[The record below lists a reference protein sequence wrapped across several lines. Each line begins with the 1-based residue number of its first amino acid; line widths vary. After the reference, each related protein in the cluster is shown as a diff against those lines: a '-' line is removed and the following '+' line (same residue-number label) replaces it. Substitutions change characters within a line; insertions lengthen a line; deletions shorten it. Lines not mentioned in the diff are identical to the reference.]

1 MEALAPSGAPANAP
15 ASAPLA
21 SNETLRASNPGA
33 AIDDAEDWL
42 RRVAAC
48 DLRGPARE
56 LAAHTAFVSHDD
68 GVLTLLL
75 APGFEYLR
83 TERSIG
89 ALAAALAASLG
100 AEPQVVIQTG
110 EAVQAETLN
119 ARRDRERDS
128 RQSAAEAAF
137 LNDPAVKRLVEQHGA
152 RVVPDSIRPVD
163 EN

>member
-1 MEALAPSGAPANAP
+1 M
-15 ASAPLA
+15 
-21 SNETLRASNPGA
+21 
-33 AIDDAEDWL
+33 
-42 RRVAAC
+42 
-48 DLRGPARE
+48 
-56 LAAHTAFVSHDD
+56 
-68 GVLTLLL
+68 
-75 APGFEYLR
+75 
-83 TERSIG
+83 
-89 ALAAALAASLG
+89 
-100 AEPQVVIQTG
+100 VIQTG